1 MEQCPDNN
9 FCIKLRTDAHFVNFA
24 NVFDIIMIYIAI
36 AYTKDVMTYINTTMW
51 NDILDN
57 YSLEYYN
64 IVFCL
69 NHHIQVIL
77 SVVGKYNKIS
87 NYFEMVI
94 LKSMI
99 LLELI
104 GKFHL

>member
-24 NVFDIIMIYIAI
+24 NVFDIIMTYIAI

-69 NHHIQVIL
+69 KL
-77 SVVGKYNKIS
+77 SLKSQGVVGKYNKIS